1 VIVGLLVWMN
11 LVARLVLVAAAW
23 SATVAEDRGH
33 LHTPHPLALIGVQP
47 DPEPVEAMPEPRAH
61 GGHGPLLLV
70 AGFAAGAVTGRVLG
84 LVRGRVRGRRRTP
97 GRRGDGST

>member
-33 LHTPHPLALIGVQP
+33 LRTPNPLALIGVQP
-47 DPEPVEAMPEPRAH
+47 DPEPAQAMPEPHGH
-61 GGHGPLLLV
+61 GGHGRLLLL
-70 AGFAAGAVTGRVLG
+70 AGFAAGAVTGRVLE
-84 LVRGRVRGRRRTP
+84 RVRGRRRTRGEP
-97 GRRGDGST
+97 GDRSP